1 MSTAPR
7 TLALRILAIVALLA
21 GVGAWYLHARQTDGP
36 PDGFARSNGRIE
48 AERIDIAAKYAGR
61 LEEVLVAEGQMVEA
75 GDVVAVMDSAE
86 TEARL
91 REARAGVRQAEES
104 LNEARALLD
113 LRESER
119 LFAAQEL
126 ERAESLASRG
136 FSPAETVDL
145 RRSQHATAVAAVQ
158 SAKAAI
164 ARAEASIEAAEATV
178 ARIQADLDEHVLLA
192 PRAGRVQYRLAE
204 PGEVVAAGGRVVT
217 LLDLTNV
224 YMTIYLPTDEAG
236 RLSFGGEGR
245 LVFDAAPDYVVPATV
260 TFVAA
265 EAQFTPKYVETASE
279 REKLMFRVKV
289 TIPPD
294 LLALHRDVV
303 KAGVPGVAYVRLDP
317 NAPWPDALAIKL
329 PDDG

>member
-1 MSTAPR
+1 MSIAPR
-7 TLALRILAIVALLA
+7 TLILRILAVVALLA
-21 GVGAWYLHARQTDGP
+21 GVGAWYLYARQTDGP

-75 GDVVAVMDSAE
+75 GDVVAVMESAE

-91 REARAGVRQAEES
+91 REAQAGVRQAEES

-126 ERAESLASRG
+126 DRAESLASRG
-136 FSPAETVDL
+136 FSPEETVDL
-145 RRSQHATAVAAVQ
+145 RRSQNATAVAAVQ

-164 ARAEASIEAAEATV
+164 ARAVATIEAAEATV

-289 TIPPD
+289 TIPSD
-294 LLALHRDVV
+294 LLARHRNVV

-317 NAPWPDALAIKL
+317 DAQWPDALAVKL

>member
-1 MSTAPR
+1 MSI
-7 TLALRILAIVALLA
+7 ALRILAALALLA
-21 GVGAWYLHARQTDGP
+21 AAGAWYWHARQSDGP
-36 PDGFARSNGRIE
+36 PEGFARANGRIE

-61 LEEVLVAEGQMVEA
+61 LKEVLVAEGQNVEA
-75 GDVVAVMDSAE
+75 GDVVARMDAAE
-86 TEARL
+86 IEARL
-91 REARAGVRQAEES
+91 REARAGVRQAEEG

-113 LRESER
+113 LRQSER
-119 LFAAQEL
+119 VFATQEL
-126 ERAESLASRG
+126 HRTESLASRG
-136 FSPAETVDL
+136 FAPTETVDL
-145 RRSQHATAVAAVQ
+145 RRSQHATATAAVE

-164 ARAEASIEAAEATV
+164 ARAEATIEAAEATV
-178 ARIQADLDEHVLLA
+178 ARIQADLDEHILLA
-192 PRAGRVQYRLAE
+192 PRGGRVQYRLAE

-217 LLDLTNV
+217 LLDLSNV

-236 RLSFGGEGR
+236 RLAYGGEAR

-289 TIPPD
+289 AIPPD
-294 LLALHRDVV
+294 LLARHRNVV
-303 KAGVPGVAYVRLDP
+303 KAGVPGVAYVRLDAD
-317 NAPWPDALAIKL
+317 APWPDELSVKL